1 MYITF
6 AHPKYLFLLLII
18 PLLFLIHLLT
28 LKNSKKK
35 ALRFANFEAISKIKG
50 VNFFS
55 KNLTIFFLSILIVFL
70 LVMLVSGLTLH
81 RQIDA
86 SSFSFVLAID
96 SSRSMEAKD
105 LQPNRLEV
113 AKETAKKFVES
124 VPTTTRVGVVSFSG
138 NSYINK
144 DITGNKEEMKEAIDS
159 IERSFIEGTD
169 IYEVVITSTNLLK
182 NEEARAIILLS
193 DGQINVGRID
203 DAIEYANENN
213 VIIHT
218 IAVGTEEGGKTS
230 YGFSKVDEDSLKALA
245 FNTEGKFFKAQNK
258 EVLSNSFNEMMKLT
272 KKKISIDL
280 SVYLTLMSILIFV
293 VDYFLIN
300 SRYKLLP

>member
-70 LVMLVSGLTLH
+70 LVMAVSGLTLH
-81 RQIDA
+81 RQIEA

-113 AKETAKKFVES
+113 AKETAKKFIES

-159 IERSFIEGTD
+159 IEKSFIEGTD

-193 DGQINVGRID
+193 DGQITVGRID

-245 FNTEGKFFKAQNK
+245 FNTEGKFFKAQDK
-258 EVLSNSFNEMMKLT
+258 EALSSSFNEMIKLT
-272 KKKISIDL
+272 TKKISIDL
-280 SVYLTLMSILIFV
+280 SVYLTLISILIFV
-293 VDYFLIN
+293 IDYFLIN
-300 SRYKLLP
+300 LRYKLLP